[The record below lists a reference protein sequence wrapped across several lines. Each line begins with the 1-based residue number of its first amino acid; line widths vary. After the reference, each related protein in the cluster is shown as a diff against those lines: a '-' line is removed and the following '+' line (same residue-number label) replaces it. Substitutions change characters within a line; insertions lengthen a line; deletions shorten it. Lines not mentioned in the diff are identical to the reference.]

1 MAHRQS
7 PAEGVRLAQPCINQA
22 DDAEKE
28 VSIGSMG
35 ILYRSA
41 HRLVILLEDIQL
53 IEMEEVSAPASAG
66 FVEDMSREVNK
77 PGLESRARKYSLS
90 CISDFRNAGLQRKRK
105 TRA

>member
-1 MAHRQS
+1 
-7 PAEGVRLAQPCINQA
+7 
-22 DDAEKE
+22 
-28 VSIGSMG
+28 MG

-77 PGLESRARKYSLS
+77 PGLESRARKIFIVMYFRFQERGLAEETQNQSIATAKSSLS
-90 CISDFRNAGLQRKRK
+90 KSTARSGSQGSGVPM
-105 TRA
+105 RAVPN